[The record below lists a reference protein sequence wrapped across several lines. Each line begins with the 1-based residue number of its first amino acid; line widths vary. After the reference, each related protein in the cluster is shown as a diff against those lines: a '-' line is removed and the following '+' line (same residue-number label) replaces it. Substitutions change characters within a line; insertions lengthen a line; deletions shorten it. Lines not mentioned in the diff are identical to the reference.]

1 MEGRW
6 EELEQLCNEL
16 QEAGDAWTERRSRI
30 DAERAAIQPVI
41 DQLEQHYTALAVEA
55 TLEEVRG
62 QLLGGGGMMQRMHST
77 YGLERLAALWW
88 PAAVDPRPDLAGKE
102 GEYRVEVWLG
112 VGEQGR
118 PRVRI
123 VGERRLEAVL
133 PVSTEKFRSA
143 LLSAVR
149 QPAFVPYARD
159 DAAPHAPSDDSTGE
173 TETPPATEAAA
184 GGSEEPAVAED
195 AGVDPETSAEEPVAP
210 EQPEAPAGDEP
221 IAMGPA
227 SPG

>member
-16 QEAGDAWTERRSRI
+16 QEAGEAWTERRSRI
-30 DAERAAIQPVI
+30 DAERKAIQPVI
-41 DQLEQHYTALAVEA
+41 DQLEQHYAALAVETA
-55 TLEEVRG
+55 LEEVRE
-62 QLLGGGGMMQRMHST
+62 QLLGGAGVTQRMHST

-88 PAAVDPRPDLAGKE
+88 PAAVDPRADLATAE

-112 VGEQGR
+112 VSEQGR

-123 VGERRLEAVL
+123 AGERRLEAVL

-149 QPAFVPYARD
+149 RPAFVPYARE
-159 DAAPHAPSDDSTGE
+159 DAAP
-173 TETPPATEAAA
+173 AAA
-184 GGSEEPAVAED
+184 GEDTTDKTATAPETEATAGDNDEPASVEDTGTAQEATAEPTHTPD
-195 AGVDPETSAEEPVAP
+195 
-210 EQPEAPAGDEP
+210 QPEPPADDEP

-227 SPG
+227 SPA